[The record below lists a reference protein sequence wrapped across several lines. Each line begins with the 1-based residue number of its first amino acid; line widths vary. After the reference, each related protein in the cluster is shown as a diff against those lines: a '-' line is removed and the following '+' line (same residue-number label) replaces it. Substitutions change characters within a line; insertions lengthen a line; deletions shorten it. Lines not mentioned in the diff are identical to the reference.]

1 MHRVG
6 GPVGCSIAR
15 IGSRTLLGL
24 QEFAPQG
31 QLTWTNVCN
40 CWRHPKG
47 VGFVGAALSDRKSNE
62 SILTQMSSALDG
74 VSGRRKS

>member
-6 GPVGCSIAR
+6 GPVGCSTAR

-31 QLTWTNVCN
+31 LLAWNNVATVGDIQ
-40 CWRHPKG
+40 KG
-47 VGFVGAALSDRKSNE
+47 WAFFKPHLSDRKRDLS
-62 SILTQMSSALDG
+62 SLTQMSYASDG